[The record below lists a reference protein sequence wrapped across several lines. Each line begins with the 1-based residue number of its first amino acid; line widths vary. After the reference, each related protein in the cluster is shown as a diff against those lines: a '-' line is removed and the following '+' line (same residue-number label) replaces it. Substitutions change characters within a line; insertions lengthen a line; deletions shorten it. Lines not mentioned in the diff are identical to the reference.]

1 MRGNDRTSFWLAGG
15 AVALAVLAAVLIVA
29 MPRIREAVAERRC
42 GQRYVLGMSNQ
53 PPFLTDD
60 LALRKAFEALAVQG
74 FDTNKWFPATY
85 SRTKAPD
92 GTDDRFLCRNVVD
105 DNSGLIR
112 LTNAEGRYRYVQV
125 SLRTNFV
132 EVIVRWARSPSL

>member
-1 MRGNDRTSFWLAGG
+1 MHGNDRTSFWVAGG
-15 AVALAVLAAVLIVA
+15 GIALAVLAALLFVA

-42 GQRYVLGMSNQ
+42 GHRHLLAMSSQ

-60 LALRKAFEALAVQG
+60 LALGKAFEALAAQG
-74 FDTNKWFPATY
+74 FDTNKWLPATY

-105 DNSGLIR
+105 DNSGVIR
-112 LTNAEGRYRYVQV
+112 LTNAVGNYRYVQV

-132 EVIVRWARSPSL
+132 EVIVRWARSPGP